1 MIAILTFL
9 SRGGPWLPFHLSL
22 QRENDW
28 NGSAVFLRLIEFSC
42 RFLTAAKKMD
52 TRPLADVG
60 FLRGKSGN
68 VSPKKF
74 LNNCIRVAVSAI
86 SALFLA
92 LKFTN

>member
-22 QRENDW
+22 QRKRRKRENDW
-28 NGSAVFLRLIEFSC
+28 NGSAVFPRLIEFSC

-68 VSPKKF
+68 VSPKK
-74 LNNCIRVAVSAI
+74 I
-86 SALFLA
+86 S
-92 LKFTN
+92 K